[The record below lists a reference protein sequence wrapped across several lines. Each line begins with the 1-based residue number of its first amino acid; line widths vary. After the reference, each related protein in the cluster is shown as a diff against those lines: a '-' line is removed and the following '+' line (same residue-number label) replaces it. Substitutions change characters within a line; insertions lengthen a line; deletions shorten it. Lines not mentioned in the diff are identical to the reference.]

1 MKLSN
6 HVWVE
11 YAGLDLVKIE
21 LAGEK
26 VPMSTEVTGF
36 PQDEPVGGVKTLN
49 FNAMTGRNEVNRP
62 VIRSEEEY
70 RKLSYMF
77 PEYLFLN
84 NDLSICMAGRNIEEL
99 LNYDYGVLRG
109 KNVNVLS
116 DEDDLKSS
124 LMIQIAENFF
134 EWRSYGL
141 KASDALTVPVEIC
154 GFRMRYTQHAISP
167 IAMRVRRSRNHLEQ
181 PVDPEIDKLTYWI
194 AHNIRGPLATVQG
207 LINLAKIQ
215 KDDSEIGVYL
225 NYMEEHAQ
233 LLDEKIKLMMRLAS
247 KIRK

>member
-1 MKLSN
+1 MNALILKNDSMECVRN
-6 HVWVE
+6 
-11 YAGLDLVKIE
+11 
-21 LAGEK
+21 
-26 VPMSTEVTGF
+26 
-36 PQDEPVGGVKTLN
+36 LN
-49 FNAMTGRNEVNRP
+49 FNAMAGRNEVNRP

-84 NDLSICMAGRNIEEL
+84 SDFSICMAGRNVEEL
-99 LNYDYGVLRG
+99 LNYDYGVLRN

-116 DEDDLKSS
+116 DDDDLRSS

-141 KASDALTVPVEIC
+141 KASNELNVQVEIC
-154 GFRMRYTQHAISP
+154 GFRMRYAQHAISP

-181 PVDPEIDKLTYWI
+181 TVNPEIDKLTYWV

-215 KDDSEIGVYL
+215 KNDAEIGVYL
-225 NYMEEHAQ
+225 NHMEEHAQ